1 MDALKQLALPF
12 RHSPHY
18 ATEDVLAAP
27 FNAQALAWLGR
38 TASWPG
44 GRLALWGGAGCGKT
58 HLLHVWARHT
68 GAVLLKGALLRGRQE
83 PPPGLSAPGAP
94 PSDTPALGAPALGAP
109 PWAGGPVAVDDADEA
124 DEGALLRLL
133 NDAADAGRPVLL
145 TGREPPARW
154 PARLPDL
161 GSRLRATVA
170 VEICPPDDDALR
182 ALLARLLADRQLR
195 VPEAVQE
202 WLLAHL
208 PRTPAAMREAACRLD
223 RAALAAGGGVTRA
236 LAARVA
242 AEMDAAERDGVPE
255 AQRPSDEAPDS
266 PSGVS
271 RAGPALL

>member
-1 MDALKQLALPF
+1 MNALRQLALPF
-12 RHSPHY
+12 RHSPPY
-18 ATEDVLAAP
+18 AAEDVLAAP

-44 GRLALWGGAGCGKT
+44 GRLAVWGGAGCGKT

-68 GAVLLKGALLRGRQE
+68 GAVLLKGPLLRDLRE
-83 PPPGLSAPGAP
+83 PPPASAPGSP
-94 PSDTPALGAPALGAP
+94 PRSP

-124 DEGALLRLL
+124 AEEGALLHLL
-133 NDAADAGRPVLL
+133 NDAAERGRPVLL

-170 VEICPPDDDALR
+170 VEICPPDDAALR
-182 ALLARLLADRQLR
+182 ALLSRLLSDRQLR

-242 AEMDAAERDGVPE
+242 AEMEAADRDGLPE
-255 AQRPSDEAPDS
+255 AARPSDERPDPPFCAS
-266 PSGVS
+266 PP
-271 RAGPALL
+271 GPTLL